1 MRSLLH
7 QFRKITL
14 LCCAGLSATAEEPA
28 PAYQG
33 DLPSYAVTGTHVDAK
48 VPHSVPLVH
57 IEASE
62 LTDWNDLSPIS
73 AIRDQ
78 PFIFGN
84 APNENESNGGTGS
97 AGVNLYGLGNLS
109 SLTLINGRRAGG
121 NAAYGFGYGGFADLN
136 LIPSIAI
143 HEIQVARGGTSVAYG
158 SDAMAGTVNLLLH
171 NFYEGERLDASYSDT
186 SHGDASEKSLSFLTG
201 QAIGPN
207 TQLVLLGNWY
217 QRNAIYARD
226 RSVSAN
232 TDRRNQGGQNQGSP
246 TFPGRISVNWT
257 EYTLKDGVSAPG
269 ALADYRPWD
278 SSEDRYNFS
287 SQAPA
292 IPEMERKSLIAQLD
306 HALTDQVSAWAEL
319 MHTQNTFSNGLAP
332 APWSATGDFTFE
344 DTTFNGHQSL
354 LLAAQTSPHLPAGI
368 VGANLTQINYRN
380 FELGTLDNQ
389 QSKDAWRNL
398 IGLRGELEDWRW
410 ETAALWMRSQLDM
423 ELSGIADAN
432 TLEPLIISG
441 EFNPFAQSYATG
453 IIPAGALTGQSYE
466 NATALRQA
474 AREGTTRYQ
483 ESMWSYDFSAN
494 GPIAEIEAGELHLAT
509 GLELRREK
517 IKVANDPFL
526 ESGDSLGGAAIPSYS
541 AQREVGALFIESL
554 IPLFRAD
561 SGQVLNLDLGLRFEN
576 YQDQSSGQKN
586 HYQALVHQAAL
597 TFQARKNLTFTFSH
611 ATAFRAPTL
620 NESFGSPQ
628 NASYIYN
635 DPLGTTPPS
644 SRIPTEIRGNPDLDP
659 ETSRSFNFNVQYAP
673 QAIEGL
679 NLNLH
684 FYHIKI
690 KDAIVNNAQDI
701 VDRNA
706 AAPSL
711 GGLFRPGPQIV
722 FVRSEW
728 FNAAS
733 TTTAGLEYAAS
744 YDRPTSAGDWFFQL
758 GLIQVLKYESQ
769 ARAGDDSISFLGQF
783 SDPRTSSAS
792 IGGPGSIPR
801 YKGFARASWSDNGLT
816 LGATLNYIH
825 SLQDNPSFTNN
836 NEARKISAWTSLDLM
851 AQYQWPQA
859 NSSWLSDT
867 TLTFGIENVTDQA
880 PPFAAGAFADGYD
893 SSLYSAEGRRIS
905 LSLSREF

>member
-1 MRSLLH
+1 MCILGHKLIRISLL
-7 QFRKITL
+7 
-14 LCCAGLSATAEEPA
+14 CGAGLNAGAEEPA
-28 PAYQG
+28 AAYQG
-33 DLPSYAVTGTHVDAK
+33 HLPSYAVTGTHVDAA
-48 VPHSVPLVH
+48 VPHALPLVR
-57 IEASE
+57 IEASQ
-62 LTDWNDLSPIS
+62 LNDWNDLSPIS

-78 PFIFGN
+78 AFNFGTS
-84 APNENESNGGTGS
+84 PNENESNGGTGS
-97 AGVNLYGLGNLS
+97 AGVNLYGLGSLS
-109 SLTLINGRRAGG
+109 TLTLINGRRAGG
-121 NAAYGFGYGGFADLN
+121 NAAFGFEPGGFADLN
-136 LIPSIAI
+136 LIPSSAI
-143 HEIQVARGGTSVAYG
+143 HEIQIARGGTSVAYG

-171 NFYEGERLDASYSDT
+171 NFYDGARIDASYSDT

-207 TQLVLLGNWY
+207 TQLLLLGNWY

-232 TDRRNQGGQNQGSP
+232 TDRRSQGGQNQGSP
-246 TFPGRISVNWT
+246 TFPGRISVNWA
-257 EYTLKDGVSAPG
+257 EFILEDGVSTPSAF
-269 ALADYRPWD
+269 ADYRSWD
-278 SSEDRYNFS
+278 SSEDRYNYG

-292 IPEMERKSLIAQLD
+292 IPELERKSLMLQLD

-319 MHTQNTFSNGLAP
+319 MHTQNTFTNGLAP
-332 APWSATGDFTFE
+332 APWSATSDFTFE
-344 DTTFNGHQSL
+344 DTTINGHQDL
-354 LLAAQTSPHLPAGI
+354 LLAAQASPHLPTGI
-368 VGANLTQINYRN
+368 APASLTQINYRN

-389 QSKDAWRNL
+389 QTKDAWRNL

-410 ETAALWMRSQLDM
+410 ETAALWMRSNLDM
-423 ELSGIADAN
+423 EFSGIADAN
-432 TLEPLIISG
+432 ALEPLIASG
-441 EFNPFAQSYATG
+441 AFNPFAQSYATG
-453 IIPAGALTGQSYE
+453 IIPSGALAGQSYD

-474 AREGTTRYQ
+474 ARSGTTRYQ

-494 GPIAEIEAGELHLAT
+494 GPIAEVEAGELHLAA
-509 GLELRREK
+509 GLELRRENIK
-517 IKVANDPFL
+517 IANDSFL
-526 ESGDSLGGAAIPSYS
+526 ESGDSLGGATIPSYS
-541 AQREVGALFIESL
+541 AQREVGALFLESL
-554 IPLFRAD
+554 IPLFRSD
-561 SGQVLNLDLGLRFEN
+561 SGQELNLDLGLRAEN

-586 HYQALVHQAAL
+586 NYHALVHQAAL
-597 TFQARKNLTFTFSH
+597 TLQAKENLTFKLGY

-628 NASYIYN
+628 IAAFVYD
-635 DPLGTTPPS
+635 DPLGTTPAS

-684 FYHIKI
+684 YYHIEI

-706 AAPSL
+706 
-711 GGLFRPGPQIV
+711 GGVFRPGPQIV

-728 FNAAS
+728 FNAAR
-733 TTTAGLEYAAS
+733 TTTEGLEYTAS
-744 YDRPTSAGDWFFQL
+744 YERPSSTGDWFFQL

-769 ARAGDDSISFLGQF
+769 ARPGDDSISFLGQF
-783 SDPRTSSAS
+783 SDPRTSSTS

-836 NEARKISAWTSLDLM
+836 NVERKISAWTSLDLM
-851 AQYQWPQA
+851 AQYQWPQQG
-859 NSSWLSDT
+859 STWLSDT
-867 TLTFGIENVTDQA
+867 TLTFGIENVTNQA